1 MIFIILAMWAYWYAT
16 KVDSTNIKQYSLRYL
31 LAGLLIG
38 WAIVYKNIGVFL
50 LVGVLANLAMQR
62 KHWRGHVL
70 LIVVALGVTAE
81 YTLAM
86 HAAFFSQFDSAT
98 VTQILRTLWGQ
109 QSPGLTYSPLT
120 ALQAIVTRYWIFPI
134 TILVLVGGSLLV
146 VVRFLQHL
154 LGKRKEEDPIVLG
167 WALGGVVFALSI
179 SLKSPHYI
187 ILWLVPLY
195 ILVSKDLYRVFVT
208 RIDSR
213 LSMLFQNLKRR
224 LPSNLL
230 CFTYWQKEV
239 RAKYIDGKVCS

>member
-1 MIFIILAMWAYWYAT
+1 M
-16 KVDSTNIKQYSLRYL
+16 
-31 LAGLLIG
+31 
-38 WAIVYKNIGVFL
+38 
-50 LVGVLANLAMQR
+50 
-62 KHWRGHVL
+62 
-70 LIVVALGVTAE
+70 TAE

-213 LSMLFQNLKRR
+213 LSMLFQN
-224 LPSNLL
+224 
-230 CFTYWQKEV
+230 
-239 RAKYIDGKVCS
+239 